1 MMYTINYKWT
11 KNENKSMPNNNY
23 SEETQAVVVSEGYDF
38 GDWLQ
43 DNGVK
48 FEEENNTFYVLDDEG
63 NRTGEAYQITE
74 IETTMTVYGRPI
86 TDEDMA
92 NIASYMDDEIREQ
105 VHSELAPCEHEEFI
119 RRYLEEDPDFIALLH
134 REFEF
139 ETAKGGIYGN

>member
-1 MMYTINYKWT
+1 MMNTINYKWT

-43 DNGVK
+43 DNGVR

-63 NRTGEAYQITE
+63 RRTGEAYQITE

-92 NIASYMDDEIREQ
+92 NIASYMDDEIREK

-134 REFEF
+134 HEFEF
-139 ETAKGGIYGN
+139 ETAEGGIYGN